1 VAPTEAGATISTWDI
16 GAAIDVI
23 AAAQRK
29 TRLTVGRISN
39 VVIIGAG
46 TMGPGIAATFARH
59 GYATTLSDSDAQQI
73 DRARTGIDLVF
84 ATLQGGGFATDA
96 QVDAA
101 RRRLTVAQD
110 PASAIAA
117 ADFVLE
123 NVPERLE
130 PKRAIFEQLCATAR
144 DDAILASDTSGIPIS
159 ALQAAMRNPGRI
171 IGMHWSN
178 PPHLIPV
185 IEVVK
190 GNQTAPST
198 VNSTVG
204 LVESLHMLPAIV
216 ERDVPGFVENRIL
229 YAIMREALHLLD
241 EGVASADDIDRI
253 VKWGI
258 GYKLGVIGPL
268 RLLDMAGLD
277 IYTAVAGYL
286 NKDLCN
292 DAGISKTV
300 ASKVAEGRLGLKTQ
314 AGLFDY
320 TREEIDRLARERGR
334 LLVASKKAL
343 TS

>member
-1 VAPTEAGATISTWDI
+1 MS
-16 GAAIDVI
+16 
-23 AAAQRK
+23 R
-29 TRLTVGRISN
+29 TVDHITN
-39 VVIIGAG
+39 VVIVGAG

-59 GYATTLSDSDAQQI
+59 GYATTLSDIDAKQI
-73 DRARTGIDLVF
+73 EKARSGIEFVFGTLHGGAFATEAEVHAARARLTLV
-84 ATLQGGGFATDA
+84 QE
-96 QVDAA
+96 
-101 RRRLTVAQD
+101 
-110 PASAIAA
+110 PAGAIAA

-123 NVPERLE
+123 NVAERLE
-130 PKRAIFEQLCATAR
+130 LKRLVFADLCAQAR
-144 DDAILASDTSGIPIS
+144 DDVILASDTSGIPIS
-159 ALQAAMRNPGRI
+159 ALQAGMANPGRI

-185 IEVVK
+185 IEVIR
-190 GNQTAPST
+190 GGQTAKST
-198 VNSTVG
+198 IDTTVAI
-204 LVESLHMLPAIV
+204 VESLHMMPGIV

-241 EGVASADDIDRI
+241 EGVASPEDIDRI

-292 DAGISKTV
+292 DVGISSTV
-300 ASKVAEGRLGLKTQ
+300 ARKVGEGKLGLKTQ
-314 AGLFDY
+314 GGLFDY
-320 TREEIDRLARERGR
+320 TPEEIEQLARERSR

>member
-1 VAPTEAGATISTWDI
+1 MTIANIT
-16 GAAIDVI
+16 
-23 AAAQRK
+23 
-29 TRLTVGRISN
+29 N
-39 VVIIGAG
+39 VVVVGSG

-59 GYATTLSDSDAQQI
+59 GYATTLSDIDAKQI
-73 DRARTGIDLVF
+73 QKARAGIDFVF
-84 ATLQGGGFATDA
+84 STLQGGGFATEA
-96 QVDAA
+96 EVDAA
-101 RRRLTVAQD
+101 RGRLTLVQE
-110 PASAIAA
+110 PASAIAV

-130 PKRAIFEQLCATAR
+130 QKRAIFEQLCAQAR
-144 DDAILASDTSGIPIS
+144 DDVILASDTSGIPIS
-159 ALQAAMRNPGRI
+159 ALQSGMQNPGRI

-190 GNQTAPST
+190 GDQTAQAT
-198 VNSTVG
+198 VDTTVAI
-204 LVESLHMLPAIV
+204 VESLRMVPGIV

-241 EGVASADDIDRI
+241 EGVASAEDIDRI

-292 DAGISKTV
+292 DTGISSTV
-300 ASKVAEGRLGLKTQ
+300 TGKVSEGKLGLKTQ
-314 AGLFDY
+314 GGLFDY
-320 TREEIDRLARERGR
+320 SAEEIEQLARERGR
-334 LLVASKKAL
+334 LFVASKKAL
-343 TS
+343 TR